1 MVSYAL
7 SFRGISRL
15 RIVCAALLLAL
26 LGGCVAAALPDLSQA
41 HGPCLRNGKDGWCD
55 FTREAAARSWTYSQ
69 MAANAYCDDAKEFAL
84 PTTIREV
91 ARLPE
96 RAVCELERRRYDTAL
111 TKDARKALKDE
122 IKSVTRDPREES
134 GFAYVL
140 FDRSDTPDGPPV
152 ERVIAFRGSD
162 IAWSDWVH
170 GNFGKEQYA
179 QAQALYEAQKKAAG
193 VPVVVTGHSLGGALA
208 MQVSIDNPGADAYV
222 FNTSPRYTVPAEPN
236 DNVRLAI
243 KERGDVLDLVRSRSR
258 PVEQELIVINC
269 APESSGLADH
279 KMQQLA
285 ECLTWIASKDLPA
298 AQTSVEANAIVA
310 PPGEAAM
317 QAWGRK
323 PEPAETEAE

>member
-1 MVSYAL
+1 MP
-7 SFRGISRL
+7 RL
-15 RIVCAALLLAL
+15 RILCAALLLAL
-26 LGGCVAAALPDLSQA
+26 LGGCAAGAFPDLSQA
-41 HGPCLRNGKDGWCD
+41 HGPCLRDGKDGWCD

-69 MAANAYCDDAKEFAL
+69 MAANAYCDDGKEFAL
-84 PTTIREV
+84 PTNIREV

-111 TKDARKALKDE
+111 TKDAQKALKEE
-122 IKSVTRDPREES
+122 IKAVARDDREQS

-140 FDRSDTPDGPPV
+140 FDRSNAPGGPPV

-162 IAWSDWVH
+162 IAWSDWAH

-179 QAQALYEAQKKAAG
+179 LAQALYEEQKRAAG

-208 MQVSIDNPGADAYV
+208 LQISIDNPGADAFV

-243 KERGDVLDLVRSRSR
+243 KERGDVLDLVRTRSR

-269 APESSGLADH
+269 NPESSGLADH
-279 KMQQLA
+279 KMEQLA
-285 ECLTWIASKDLPA
+285 DCLTWIAAKDLPA
-298 AQTSVEANAIVA
+298 AQASVEKNAIAA

-317 QAWGRK
+317 QAWGRRR
-323 PEPAETEAE
+323 EPVEAE